1 MSIYVNICQYMSICV
16 NRCQYMSISIYV
28 NINICQYMSI
38 YVNIIISIYVNIHQY
53 TSYSHGQSSWYIH
66 SNVQDFGGISMV
78 ETTFRYTT
86 ILSRWQVLDLKA
98 PSPANLPLTTGDWTR
113 SAQDSWY
120 LLMMAYSWTNGS
132 LLRCAKNTTVQQG
145 LSQTSAIFGMIP
157 PIHHRI
163 RKIHQGTW
171 HRAAAKQLHRTH
183 LLSAWP
189 RLGTLW

>member
-1 MSIYVNICQYMSICV
+1 MSIYVNICQYP
-16 NRCQYMSISIYV
+16 
-28 NINICQYMSI
+28 YMSI
-38 YVNIIISIYVNIHQY
+38 YVNIRHIHMA
-53 TSYSHGQSSWYIH
+53 SHHDIFIQMAKIL
-66 SNVQDFGGISMV
+66 GGISMV
-78 ETTFRYTT
+78 ETMFRYTT

-132 LLRCAKNTTVQQG
+132 LLRCAKNTTVQQ
-145 LSQTSAIFGMIP
+145 SKSNISHFWDDP

-171 HRAAAKQLHRTH
+171 HRAAAKQLRRTH